1 MHDQGRNQWRLM
13 PQTYRKRDDRAAVMP
28 TGAAVEWA
36 VCEGDLVR
44 RRPRVRVAC
53 SDAVVSCVERVCSA
67 AATPA
72 FPCVPPTAGRR
83 SAATARSSA

>member
-36 VCEGDLVR
+36 VCEGDLAKETCAKETSC
-44 RRPRVRVAC
+44 AC
-53 SDAVVSCVERVCSA
+53 SLL
-67 AATPA
+67 
-72 FPCVPPTAGRR
+72 
-83 SAATARSSA
+83 

>member
-36 VCEGDLVR
+36 VCEGDLV
-44 RRPRVRVAC
+44 
-53 SDAVVSCVERVCSA
+53 CV
-67 AATPA
+67 
-72 FPCVPPTAGRR
+72 
-83 SAATARSSA
+83 